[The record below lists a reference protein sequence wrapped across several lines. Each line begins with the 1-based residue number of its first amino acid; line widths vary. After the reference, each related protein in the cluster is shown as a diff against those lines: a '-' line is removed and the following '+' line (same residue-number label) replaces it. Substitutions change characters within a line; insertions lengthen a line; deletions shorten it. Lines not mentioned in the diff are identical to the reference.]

1 MGLTRFFITPALREQ
16 AALLVAQFMVDAA
29 SRNKKAK
36 GKIDAPAIDGSLNQ
50 LYAGVTGYVREQKL
64 GALRRAAFALA
75 IQDALREQKLPPEVV
90 SKVTSAL
97 VMNALIPQ
105 KKS

>member
-1 MGLTRFFITPALREQ
+1 MGLTRFFITPAMREQ
-16 AALLVAQFMVDAA
+16 ATILVSMFLVTSSAQGKKKKGALEAQAVET
-29 SRNKKAK
+29 
-36 GKIDAPAIDGSLNQ
+36 SLKQ
-50 LYAGVTGYVREQKL
+50 LYVDVARYVAEQKL
-64 GALRRAAFALA
+64 GLVRRAAFALA
-75 IQDALREQKLPPEVV
+75 IQEALREQKLPPDVV